1 LLEARVSTA
10 VSLIL
15 LRAAHA
21 ETDSRKHAE
30 ADNHMLVKSSA
41 VCHSLLR
48 HHSDA
53 ASSSAKAS
61 SAAAA
66 AADDRAAGSAP
77 APLIVRGGPRKS
89 SKNLSSKH
97 SGGEN
102 DDDGDG
108 GGSSGGGRPTGSP
121 TGSSGTTEHFD
132 LHVVHQMYSD
142 QTMAFLSQST
152 EVPNFNKAKLAAPV
166 KKFDLAA
173 AALSVRLESM
183 REKGL
188 DPDSDPVVK
197 AALDRKRAKEA
208 EETVAAEAAARAA
221 LFLASTAS
229 GNGSGNGEG
238 DDGGGSGAG
247 TEKDE
252 EATGGLNGKRMDKLR
267 SDALFNYPVFAAGRV
282 FTDSLMDLLM
292 AQAYFNP
299 TEVSFWEALLGIEDF
314 DKVFN

>member
-102 DDDGDG
+102 GGDGDG
-108 GGSSGGGRPTGSP
+108 GGSSPTGSP

-208 EETVAAEAAARAA
+208 EETAAAEAAARAA
-221 LFLASTAS
+221 LFLAASTAS